1 MPDFLL
7 MLVSA
12 CFSLAYMEKLGQN
25 KDHVLDRHEEV
36 RNCDLLV
43 YSGSFIYI
51 FLKQELAMLH
61 YEEISCQLKKAPWF
75 VSHRFK

>member
-36 RNCDLLV
+36 RNRDLLV

-51 FLKQELAMLH
+51 FLKQMLH
-61 YEEISCQLKKAPWF
+61 CEEISCQLKKAARF